1 MRNFI
6 RTLAVCIAVIS
17 TSIPIMAQQISI
29 VSGKVLNLPEGEK
42 KPRPFPMGETVRI
55 FAFNTVASARDAL
68 KALETFL
75 APRIQAAEQGKFA
88 TRTVDEI
95 FAEAER
101 EKG

>member
-1 MRNFI
+1 MSLINETYFVGVI
-6 RTLAVCIAVIS
+6 NLPNTHKDYVLERTLPNGDEES
-17 TSIPIMAQQISI
+17 
-29 VSGKVLNLPEGEK
+29 
-42 KPRPFPMGETVRI
+42 
-55 FAFNTVASARDAL
+55 AL

>member
-1 MRNFI
+1 MRLSI
-6 RTLAVCIAVIS
+6 EVTPAQHQRLKAAAALQGKSIKDYVLERTLPNGDEES
-17 TSIPIMAQQISI
+17 
-29 VSGKVLNLPEGEK
+29 
-42 KPRPFPMGETVRI
+42 
-55 FAFNTVASARDAL
+55 AL

-75 APRIQAAEQGKFA
+75 APRIQAAEQGNFA

>member
-42 KPRPFPMGETVRI
+42 RQY
-55 FAFNTVASARDAL
+55 ASLHSTQWHRRAM
-68 KALETFL
+68 
-75 APRIQAAEQGKFA
+75 P
-88 TRTVDEI
+88 
-95 FAEAER
+95 
-101 EKG
+101 

>member
-42 KPRPFPMGETVRI
+42 KPRPFHTLPASRSGSPISRTDGMMKS
-55 FAFNTVASARDAL
+55 ASA
-68 KALETFL
+68 
-75 APRIQAAEQGKFA
+75 IS
-88 TRTVDEI
+88 
-95 FAEAER
+95 
-101 EKG
+101 